1 MENFKILGQA
11 ISTSTTPVELY
22 AVPVTSA
29 SSAGSSVTF
38 TRSYDPPTQTLV
50 TSIIVCNQYASGER
64 LFDLMLFDSASGE
77 TGSSV
82 AAKNYLLKAVSL
94 AAKETKVLSL
104 GLTMSAR
111 SNSATPST
119 TAKGDILQFSVD
131 AGTDVSVTAMGI
143 EIT

>member
-1 MENFKILGQA
+1 
-11 ISTSTTPVELY
+11 
-22 AVPVTSA
+22 
-29 SSAGSSVTF
+29 
-38 TRSYDPPTQTLV
+38 
-50 TSIIVCNQYASGER
+50 
-64 LFDLMLFDSASGE
+64 MLFDSASGE
-77 TGSSV
+77 TGSSI

>member
-11 ISTSTTPVELY
+11 ISTAATPVELY

-50 TSIIVCNQYASGER
+50 TSIIVCNQNASSER
-64 LFDLMLFDSASGE
+64 FFDLMLFDSASGE
-77 TGSSV
+77 TGSSI

-131 AGTDVSVTAMGI
+131 TGTDVSVTAMGI

>member
-11 ISTSTTPVELY
+11 ISNGTAQVELY

-50 TSIIVCNQYASGER
+50 TSIIVCNQKASAHDFN
-64 LFDLMLFDSASGE
+64 LSLFDSASGE
-77 TGSSV
+77 TGGTP
-82 AAKNYLLKAVSL
+82 AAKNFLLRKVSL
-94 AAKETKVLSL
+94 AASETKVLSL

-111 SNSATPST
+111 SNSATPASV
-119 TAKGDILQFSVD
+119 AKGDILQFSLEA
-131 AGTDVSVTAMGI
+131 AGADVSVTAMGI